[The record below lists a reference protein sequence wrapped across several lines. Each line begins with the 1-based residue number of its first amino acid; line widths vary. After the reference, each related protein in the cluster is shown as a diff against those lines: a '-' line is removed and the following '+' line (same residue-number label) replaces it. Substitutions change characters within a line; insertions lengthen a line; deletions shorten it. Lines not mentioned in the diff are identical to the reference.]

1 MVEKRR
7 LLEVNRIGAHYGPI
21 RVLNDV
27 SFDVRQGEIV
37 AILGANGAGKST
49 IMNSI
54 MGLLRPSEGTIVF
67 DDIPIHRIPTE
78 RIVRMGLC
86 LVPEGRRVFP
96 NLTVFENLS
105 MGAYARKN
113 TVNIKKEV
121 ESIERYF
128 PILLKRRFRQ
138 AGYLS
143 GGEQQMLAIGRALM
157 ARPRLL
163 LLDEPSMGLAP
174 LVVEQIFDIL
184 RTINQEGV
192 TLLLVE
198 QNAAISLE
206 IASKGFVLENGSVT
220 VSGTVDQLISNP
232 KVQEAYLGG

>member
-1 MVEKRR
+1 
-7 LLEVNRIGAHYGPI
+7 
-21 RVLNDV
+21 LNDV